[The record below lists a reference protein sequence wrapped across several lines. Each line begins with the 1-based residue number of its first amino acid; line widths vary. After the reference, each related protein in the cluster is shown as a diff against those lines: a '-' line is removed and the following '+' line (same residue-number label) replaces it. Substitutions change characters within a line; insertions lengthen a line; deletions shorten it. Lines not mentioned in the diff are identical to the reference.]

1 MTPEWDER
9 RGAEAVGL
17 TRRGRA
23 QLRLQ
28 GPGSPILAVL
38 EPMSPHSI
46 QTEGLGLACHVETQ
60 KLEMGLA
67 IDHDDVDSWADG
79 SGGET
84 CWHDRPAGLIV

>member
-1 MTPEWDER
+1 
-9 RGAEAVGL
+9 
-17 TRRGRA
+17 
-23 QLRLQ
+23 
-28 GPGSPILAVL
+28 
-38 EPMSPHSI
+38 MSPYSI
-46 QTEGLGLACHVETQ
+46 QTEGLGLACYVETQ